1 MRVSEVMTRSV
12 KCIGPQATL
21 QEAAAQMKALDIG
34 TLPVCDNDRPVG
46 IITDR
51 DITVRATAEGEAPNE
66 VRVRDVMTPEVI
78 YCYDDALVDNAAL
91 LMQQKQVR
99 RLLVLNSD
107 KRLVG
112 IVSLGDLAV
121 KSHDEELAG
130 NTLEAVSEPGGVA
143 R

>member
-51 DITVRATAEGEAPNE
+51 DITVGGAGEGEPPSGG
-66 VRVRDVMTPEVI
+66 RGRGVMPPAFI
-78 YCYDDALVDNAAL
+78 YCCDDALGNNAPL
-91 LMQQKQVR
+91 LKQQKRGHPLRAQNSEKRVVGFVSNGREHVR
-99 RLLVLNSD
+99 S
-107 KRLVG
+107 
-112 IVSLGDLAV
+112 AV
-121 KSHDEELAG
+121 
-130 NTLEAVSEPGGVA
+130 
-143 R
+143 RF